1 MKSCYSSDLTLTACR
16 LVEVRERF
24 HIHME
29 YELHVPPPRQHL
41 YDTFSSDF
49 GMLIDA
55 LEAGLR
61 FPLHP
66 VIEACLVRWQIS
78 PSHMVPNSWCYL
90 VAVPLG
96 MLWVKHC
103 PDSRSFLGLFPPM
116 PGASRVLPDRPK
128 WVSGRWGAY
137 RQQRLEDPA
146 LKRSNA
152 RAYLQ
157 PRKKSKVAVS
167 KQSTS
172 SFSGPANSHLDKG
185 KDPTY
190 QGREPAEVE
199 DPERGP
205 EGCHRVQGLSQ
216 GFKSGLKKMGR
227 MSYEFGHR
235 VALEHFRAKYPDSLS
250 RGDPLRPSPLQG
262 AAARRDSSPTA
273 SRGDCVD
280 RRGGRPL
287 AGRLT
292 AAKGSRRLR
301 RGSDDGDAVRV
312 KES

>member
-78 PSHMVPNSWCYL
+78 PSHMVPNSWCYI

-103 PDSRSFLGLFPPM
+103 PDSRSFLGLFPPV
-116 PGASRVLPDRPK
+116 PGASRAP
-128 WVSGRWGAY
+128 
-137 RQQRLEDPA
+137 
-146 LKRSNA
+146 KRSNA

-157 PRKKSKVAVS
+157 PWKKSKVAVS

-172 SFSGPANSHLDKG
+172 SFSSPANSHLDKG

-190 QGREPAEVE
+190 QGRESAEVE
-199 DPERGP
+199 DPERGYT
-205 EGCHRVQGLSQ
+205 L
-216 GFKSGLKKMGR
+216 
-227 MSYEFGHR
+227 
-235 VALEHFRAKYPDSLS
+235 
-250 RGDPLRPSPLQG
+250 
-262 AAARRDSSPTA
+262 
-273 SRGDCVD
+273 
-280 RRGGRPL
+280 
-287 AGRLT
+287 
-292 AAKGSRRLR
+292 
-301 RGSDDGDAVRV
+301 
-312 KES
+312 